1 MFEKRR
7 KAFLEKLTRASQSAL
22 EDPVRLLRLSLLSL
36 VILVA
41 FGTVVYMLLEGMNVI
56 DALYMTVITITTV
69 GFGEVKP
76 LSPAGRVFTA
86 ILIIL
91 GVGAATSAIS
101 NAISIA
107 LGPRL
112 WRTIRKRTME
122 RLLMDIKDHYIVCG
136 YGRMGRQVIGDLQ
149 TRNEPF
155 VLIDMRPEIEDLC
168 LEEGIPIVIGDATRD
183 ETLHEAGIERARG
196 LVAALD
202 TDPDNVMT
210 VLTARELNPR
220 LFIVARVSQ
229 SESESK
235 LRRAGAN
242 RVVSPYQIGGHR
254 IALALLRPAVN
265 DFMDS
270 IFHFE
275 RGLDVDIGQL
285 YVRPDSDLAGKTVA
299 TSGLRTTHNVNILA
313 IQKPNKE
320 IIITPDIRTEL
331 AAGVTLIVIGPP
343 ENIYTLERAYPREG

>member
-1 MFEKRR
+1 M
-7 KAFLEKLTRASQSAL
+7 
-22 EDPVRLLRLSLLSL
+22 RLLRLSLLSL
-36 VILVA
+36 VLLVA
-41 FGTVVYMLLEGMNVI
+41 FGTVVYMLLERMNFV
-56 DALYMTVITITTV
+56 DALYMTIITITTV
-69 GFGEVKP
+69 GFGEVAP
-76 LSPAGRVFTA
+76 LSPAGRMFTA
-86 ILIIL
+86 ILIML

-101 NAISIA
+101 NAVSIA

-112 WRTIRKRTME
+112 WHSIRKRNME

-149 TRNEPF
+149 NRNEPF
-155 VLIDMRPEIEDLC
+155 VLIDMRPEIETLC
-168 LEEGIPIVIGDATRD
+168 LEQGIPCVIGDATRD
-183 ETLHEAGIERARG
+183 ETLHEAGVERARG

-210 VLTARELNPR
+210 VLTARELNPK

-285 YVRPDSDLAGKTVA
+285 YVRDDSDLAGKTVA
-299 TSGLRTTHNVNILA
+299 TSGLRAHHNVNILA

-320 IIITPDIRTEL
+320 IIITPDIHNVLT
-331 AAGVTLIVIGPP
+331 AGVTLIIIGPP
-343 ENIYTLERAYPREG
+343 ENIYTLERAYPRNG